1 MKCLALVWVYMY
13 LCAEHINLPL
23 TSSDKVKVI
32 EVMEVNHADDDNA
45 SPTETKN
52 VASDVSE

>member
-1 MKCLALVWVYMY
+1 MY